1 MRYLGLQRRGRVK
14 GFRDEVECCRFA
26 VREPPA
32 FSGFAPMSDLRSRDM
47 RKRKI
52 LSSLLAAVSSVASQE
67 KRTCY
72 SALAG
77 TMLADKTKEELN

>member
-1 MRYLGLQRRGRVK
+1 
-14 GFRDEVECCRFA
+14 
-26 VREPPA
+26 
-32 FSGFAPMSDLRSRDM
+32 M